1 MPFFFFS
8 IICSLTIKSG
18 AWIWHLDAILALGGG
33 NFKERIF
40 KGSNARDIAQEGPGC
55 LNFKLI
61 DAYNFKEF
69 SQSEGCSGSACL
81 RTIRLIVL

>member
-1 MPFFFFS
+1 MGGNCIIMICDSFKMRLGTVPFFLFS

-33 NFKERIF
+33 NFKEQIF
-40 KGSNARDIAQEGPGC
+40 KSSNARDIAQEGPGC

-69 SQSEGCSGSACL
+69 S
-81 RTIRLIVL
+81 